1 MKLEEMSMAMLLDL
15 HNSIA
20 EKAAGPKTFATRSK
34 MIARIE
40 QIAAA
45 KEIDLDALGR
55 RRDAEVKQAMA
66 SPSSASAEP
75 SMDAPEPTK
84 KRGNGVGEL
93 ARRLLLDAEGFP
105 YATIAEMVNAAIPG
119 STATDKS
126 VRWYASKMRKEG
138 LSVPE
143 RRHVRDDHIWITDPE
158 TAKQWLRGV
167 TGVTPK
173 PTN

>member
-45 KEIDLDALGR
+45 KGIDLDSLGR
-55 RRDAEVKQAMA
+55 RQDAEVKKAV
-66 SPSSASAEP
+66 SRPTSRSAEQRTA
-75 SMDAPEPTK
+75 APETKK
-84 KRGNGVGEL
+84 KRGNGVGKL
-93 ARRLLLDAEGFP
+93 ARRLLLDAEAFP
-105 YATIAEMVNAAIPG
+105 YALIADMVNAAIPG

-138 LSVPE
+138 LDVPA
-143 RRHVRDDHIWITDPE
+143 RRHIRDDHIWITDSE
-158 TAKQWLRGV
+158 TAKQWLRGISV
-167 TGVTPK
+167 VTPESAE
-173 PTN
+173 

>member
-34 MIARIE
+34 MIARIC
-40 QIAAA
+40 QIADA
-45 KEIDLDALGR
+45 KGIDLDALGQR
-55 RRDAEVKQAMA
+55 PVAEVKKAMTR
-66 SPSSASAEP
+66 PSSASTEP
-75 SMDAPEPTK
+75 KTDAPEPTK

-93 ARRLLLDAEGFP
+93 ARSLLLDAEGFP
-105 YATIAEMVNAAIPG
+105 YAMIADMVNAAIPG

-143 RRHVRDDHIWITDPE
+143 RRHIRDDHIWITDPE

-167 TGVTPK
+167 SVVTNVPAE
-173 PTN
+173 

>member
-15 HNSIA
+15 HNSISD
-20 EKAAGPKTFATRSK
+20 KAAGPKTFATRSK

-45 KEIDLDALGR
+45 KDIDLDSFER
-55 RRDAEVKQAMA
+55 RRDAEVKKAVTR
-66 SPSSASAEP
+66 PSSAPTEQNA
-75 SMDAPEPTK
+75 DAPKPTT
-84 KRGNGVGEL
+84 KRGHGVGDL
-93 ARRLLLDAEGFP
+93 ARSLLLDAEGFP

-143 RRHVRDDHIWITDPE
+143 RRHIRDDHIWITDPE
-158 TAKQWLRGV
+158 TARQWLRGV
-167 TGVTPK
+167 SVVTKAPAE
-173 PTN
+173 